1 MYVLA
6 RLSHAQAMICCNTTE
21 KKNENKEDPNE
32 KKKKKTSKSKLHSRK
47 SFGTCRR
54 ATVTRPLS
62 N

>member
-32 KKKKKTSKSKLHSRK
+32 KKKKPQNQSCIQ
-47 SFGTCRR
+47 GR
-54 ATVTRPLS
+54 ALEHVAVPL
-62 N
+62 